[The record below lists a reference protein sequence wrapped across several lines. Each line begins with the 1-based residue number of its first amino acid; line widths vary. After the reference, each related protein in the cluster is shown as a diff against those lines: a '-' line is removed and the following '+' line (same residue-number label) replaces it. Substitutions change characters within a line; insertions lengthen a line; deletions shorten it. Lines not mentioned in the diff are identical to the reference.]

1 MVKPS
6 FLIFSKIEKGAI
18 IMRGERLLQNLCHK
32 SGVFIKRNSSTIL
45 TCVGAVGVVVTAVSA
60 AKATPKALESVNVAR
75 ETKGEELTK
84 FEVVKAAT
92 PAYIPTFVIGVS
104 TIACVFGANILNKQ
118 EQAALTSAYALLDG
132 SYKEYKKKV
141 EELYGK
147 DGEFNVRKEIVKDHY
162 VEEDMNIDLD
172 DGIELF
178 YDEFSERYFE
188 AKPEDVV
195 KAEYNINRK
204 LSLFGGAFLN
214 EFYEYLDMPRVDYG
228 DYLGW
233 SGAQIYDETWENWL
247 DFYHEKVVMDDGLE
261 CTIISMSSE
270 PMPDFEDY

>member
-1 MVKPS
+1 
-6 FLIFSKIEKGAI
+6 
-18 IMRGERLLQNLCHK
+18 MRGERLLQNLCHK
-32 SGVFIKRNSSTIL
+32 SEVFIKRNSSTIL

-60 AKATPKALESVNVAR
+60 AKATPKALESVNVVR

-162 VEEDMNIDLD
+162 VEEDLNIDLD

-214 EFYEYLDMPRVDYG
+214 EFYEYLDIPRVDYG

-233 SGAQIYDETWENWL
+233 SGAQIYDETWESWL